1 MIYSMTGYAVA
12 ATQLAAGGLQ
22 LELRAVNHRYLDLS
36 IRLPDELRA
45 LETALREQLN
55 AGLKRGKI
63 ECRVALTRIAPDAES
78 LAVNVPLV
86 HQLGALGHLVRQ
98 HVPDCTP
105 LGVADILR
113 WPGVVVEP
121 AVSFDDLAAA
131 ITQLAQS
138 ALTEFNASRRREG
151 DKLKAVLEACCARME
166 ELVAAV
172 APRLPEI
179 QAAYQEKL
187 AQKLREAG
195 LSLDDERLRQ
205 EFALFATKIDVAEEL
220 SRLQTHVSEVRRVLA
235 TGSER
240 GGSAGKRLDFL
251 MQELNREANTLGAK
265 SVDAGLSQTAL
276 ELKVLIEQMRE
287 QVQNIE

>member
-12 ATQLAAGGLQ
+12 SAQLPAGGLQ

-36 IRLPDELRA
+36 IRLPDELRG
-45 LETALREQLN
+45 LETALREQLI
-55 AGLKRGKI
+55 AGLKRGKV
-63 ECRVALTRIAPDAES
+63 ECRVSLTRTAPDAES
-78 LAVNVPLV
+78 LAINEALV

-98 HVPDCTP
+98 HVADCAP
-105 LGVADILR
+105 LTVADILR

-121 AVSFDDLAAA
+121 AVSLEELSST
-131 ITQLAQS
+131 ITQLAQTV
-138 ALTEFNASRRREG
+138 LHEFNASRRREG
-151 DKLKAVLEACCARME
+151 DKIKSMLNEWCARME
-166 ELVAAV
+166 ELVATV

-179 QAAYQEKL
+179 QTAYQERL

-195 LSLDDERLRQ
+195 LSTDDERLRQ
-205 EFALFATKIDVAEEL
+205 EFTLFATKVDVAEEL
-220 SRLQTHVSEVRRVLA
+220 SRLSTHVTEVRRVVS

-251 MQELNREANTLGAK
+251 MQELNREANTLGSK
-265 SVDAGLSQTAL
+265 SVDAGLSQTAM

-287 QVQNIE
+287 QVQNVE